1 MNYRV
6 PCSSLHSFYIS
17 LLLLQAC
24 LSFFTESSDH
34 HHCWQCLF
42 WSLHVNSELFTVL
55 LAFHSFPDLL
65 IIIPS
70 IPDLLPAALLCIFK
84 LSSMFHSFFHLF
96 PLSSTR
102 TFDNSGVLIR
112 LPWTCSSA
120 NILSQS
126 LTTWASPWG
135 QPTIY
140 IVRHQI
146 VFLVQTFP
154 NNCFRNLKEKILK
167 LKTFSSKM
175 IPTFLFLMNPQNCW
189 RILAAMHRILFNC
202 STSSIL
208 SSRGCFVEKNG
219 PASYHLQILHWS
231 RNQLNALC
239 CHYHNFLETNP
250 LWIAAV
256 PRL

>member
-1 MNYRV
+1 M
-6 PCSSLHSFYIS
+6 
-17 LLLLQAC
+17 
-24 LSFFTESSDH
+24 
-34 HHCWQCLF
+34 
-42 WSLHVNSELFTVL
+42 NSELVTIL

-65 IIIPS
+65 NIPS

-140 IVRHQI
+140 IVRHQL

-208 SSRGCFVEKNG
+208 SSRGCFVEETG
-219 PASYHLQILHWS
+219 PASDHLQILHWS

-239 CHYHNFLETNP
+239 FHYHNFLETNP